1 MSYDPYKAMYI
12 HIPFCKQRCLYCDF
26 VTSAEISECV
36 MSRYVD
42 NLIEEIRG
50 AKKDGKLESIETI
63 YIGGGTPTH
72 LGNKL
77 LTSLIY
83 FLSITLDFS
92 RLKEFT
98 IECNPESLN
107 ESLVKDM
114 YSLGVNRL
122 SLGVQTFNDD
132 YLNLLGRAHDS
143 LCAKS
148 AIENALLRFENVSI
162 DLMCGLPG
170 QTIFNWE
177 EDLNEAMKFDIK
189 HISVYPLTLER
200 KIPLA
205 KLIKKHKLPAIDE
218 DLQADMMETAD
229 KFLSNYGFA
238 RYEVSN
244 YSKTGFE
251 SIHNLAYWTGIPYI
265 GFGKSACTMTQN
277 DERRMRVQDGHVL
290 DDLNK
295 PQMVAEDLMMKMRTV
310 KGVSYQE
317 VENARQYLN
326 RVDEVFNNL
335 LDEGLIQ
342 TTDDSYIPTKRG
354 WLSGNVLYEEIF
366 GLA

>member
-26 VTSAEISECV
+26 VTSAESSECV

-42 NLIEEIRG
+42 NLIEEIRL

-92 RLKEFT
+92 KLKEFT

-122 SLGVQTFNDD
+122 SLGVQTFNDEF
-132 YLNLLGRAHDS
+132 LNMIGRVHNSNKAR
-143 LCAKS
+143 S
-148 AIENALLRFENVSI
+148 AIDMALARFENVSI

-170 QTIFNWE
+170 QTNFTWE

-189 HISVYPLTLER
+189 HISIYPLTLER
-200 KIPLA
+200 KVPLA
-205 KLIKKHKLPAIDE
+205 KLIRKRKLPAIDE
-218 DLQADMMETAD
+218 DLQADMMEISD
-229 KFLSNYGFA
+229 KFLSKYGFA

-244 YSKTGFE
+244 YSKAGFE

-265 GFGKSACTMTQN
+265 GFGKSACTCTQN
-277 DERRMRVQDGHVL
+277 NERRMRVQDGRVL
-290 DDLNK
+290 DDLDK

-310 KGVSYQE
+310 SGVSITE
-317 VENARQYLN
+317 VDASKNYLP
-326 RVDEVFNNL
+326 RVDAVFDHL
-335 LDEGLIQ
+335 TDEGLVKK
-342 TTDDSYIPTKRG
+342 TNTSYIPTKLG
-354 WLSGNVLYEEIF
+354 WLSGNILYGEIF
-366 GLA
+366 DLA

>member
-26 VTSAEISECV
+26 VTSVESNEGI
-36 MSRYVD
+36 MSNYVD
-42 NLIEEIRG
+42 SLIEDIRV
-50 AKKDGKLESIETI
+50 ANKEGKLSSIETI

-92 RLKEFT
+92 KLKEFT

-107 ESLVKDM
+107 DPLVKDL

-122 SLGVQTFNDD
+122 SLGVQTFNDEF
-132 YLNLLGRAHDS
+132 LNMIGRVHDS
-143 LCAKS
+143 NKARS
-148 AIENALLRFENVSI
+148 AIEMALARFENVSI

-170 QTIFNWE
+170 QALLNWE
-177 EDLNEAMKFDIK
+177 EDLDTAVKFDIK

-200 KIPLA
+200 TTPLA
-205 KLIKKHKLPAIDE
+205 KFIRKRKLPGIDE
-218 DLQADMMETAD
+218 DLQADMMEAAD
-229 KFLSNYGFA
+229 NFLRDFDFA

-244 YSKTGFE
+244 YSKPGFE
-251 SIHNLAYWTGIPYI
+251 SMHNLSYWTGVPYI
-265 GFGKSACTMTQN
+265 GFGKSACAMTQN
-277 DERRMRVQDGHVL
+277 DERRMRVQDGRVL

-310 KGVSYQE
+310 KGVSFQE
-317 VENARQYLN
+317 VEKARQYLS

-335 LDEGLIQ
+335 LDEGFIQ
-342 TTDDSYIPTKRG
+342 TVDNSYIPTKRG
-354 WLSGNVLYEEIF
+354 WLSGNVLYGEIF
-366 GLA
+366 DLA